1 MGYENLNKFAAVEI
15 EKAGAPIYHLKLRE
29 SVNLF
34 RLIAQAIK
42 VNFYHLTPSNS
53 KEIKQVIETYT
64 DFPNLKELYCG
75 YFLYEVNDSKLE
87 VPGAILAR
95 SQLEL
100 FSTDED
106 QNETELF

>member
-1 MGYENLNKFAAVEI
+1 M
-15 EKAGAPIYHLKLRE
+15 
-29 SVNLF
+29 
-34 RLIAQAIK
+34 
-42 VNFYHLTPSNS
+42 
-53 KEIKQVIETYT
+53 IETYT